1 MFKKKHFF
9 SHFDEQ
15 KSIETIRNSIK
26 KGINYIDTAPYY
38 GQGKSEET
46 LGKALKT
53 VPRKAYF
60 IATKVGRYGLL
71 PHNMFD
77 FSAKRTIE
85 SVDNSLKLLGLD
97 YVDVIQ
103 IHDIEFAPNLTQ
115 ILNETLPTLEKI
127 VREGKAKHIGVT
139 SYSIDLL
146 KKAVLGAP
154 GRFEMIISYARNTL
168 VDNSLEE
175 SLKYFDAHKIGV
187 VCAAGHAMGLLT
199 NAGPQD
205 WHPAKQ
211 QTKEVCWEA
220 SLFCKENGVELGKLA
235 MYHCIQLAGPATF
248 LIGMQT
254 DELVDINLSAFY
266 DGLSDKEMKTLNHLK
281 KNVFSKVKENN
292 WEGVEVERFWADIK
306 K

>member
-1 MFKKKHFF
+1 
-9 SHFDEQ
+9 
-15 KSIETIRNSIK
+15 
-26 KGINYIDTAPYY
+26 
-38 GQGKSEET
+38 
-46 LGKALKT
+46 
-53 VPRKAYF
+53 
-60 IATKVGRYGLL
+60 
-71 PHNMFD
+71 MFD

-85 SVDNSLKLLGLD
+85 SIDNSLKLLGLD

-146 KKAVLGAP
+146 RKAVLGAP
-154 GRFEMIISYARNTL
+154 GRFEMIITYARNTL
-168 VDNSLEE
+168 VDNSLKE
-175 SLKYFDAHKIGV
+175 SLKYFDDHKIGV

-199 NAGPQD
+199 NAGPQI

-211 QTKEVCWEA
+211 QTKDVCWEA

-235 MYHCIQLAGPATF
+235 MYHFIQLIGPATF

-254 DELVDINLSAFY
+254 NELVDINLSAY
-266 DGLSDKEMKTLNHLK
+266 YNGLNDKEMKTLNYLK
-281 KNVFSKVKENN
+281 KNVFSKVKETN
-292 WEGVEVERFWADIK
+292 WEGIEVERFWADIK